1 MRGQI
6 SVHSVLGEWTEFIV
20 DFPFTNSPFDINDIS
35 PKLANAQ
42 ILVVGSVETPDV
54 EKATEVFDAYQI
66 DYAVLSNMSEIG
78 RMLQRGELIQG
89 GAYVCL
95 CQENI
100 FDAETFSL
108 FQKTKKC
115 SLITFGPDF
124 AVERSPK
131 HFRSLAETFP
141 SVLAKTILVF
151 VSQQSGDGTT
161 SNIDASIRSVMSLE
175 SPWSAL
181 RILIAEDNLVNQKV
195 LTRILNRLDVEDI
208 TVVNNGEEAVI
219 REAQEPFDLVLM
231 DMQMPIMD
239 GIEACQEINKRT
251 DGHKKA
257 KVVFVTAHVADSF
270 KQTCIDNG
278 AIGYLPKP
286 CTKDAVKEVLKH
298 AMKHT
303 NGKND
308 SGRNL
313 GAVKE

>member
-1 MRGQI
+1 MNGQI
-6 SVHSVLGEWTEFIV
+6 SVKSVLGEWTEFTV
-20 DFPFTNSPFDINDIS
+20 DFPFTNSPFDITEIS
-35 PKLANAQ
+35 PKLTNAQ
-42 ILVVGSVETPDV
+42 ILIVGNLESPDV
-54 EKATEVFDAYQI
+54 EKTTEVLDAYRI
-66 DYAVLSNMSEIG
+66 DYAVLSSMSSIAT
-78 RMLQRGELIQG
+78 MLARKELLQG
-89 GAYVCL
+89 AAYVCI
-95 CQENI
+95 CQENL
-100 FDAETFSL
+100 FDAETFTI

-124 AVERSPK
+124 TVERSPK

-151 VSQQSGDGTT
+151 VNQQSGDGT
-161 SNIDASIRSVMSLE
+161 SAIDASIKSVMSLE

-195 LTRILNRLDVEDI
+195 LTRILNRLDVDDI
-208 TVVNNGEEAVI
+208 SLVNNGEEAVK
-219 REAQEPFDLVLM
+219 REAKEPFDLVLM

-251 DGHKKA
+251 GGHKKA
-257 KVVFVTAHVADSF
+257 KIVFVTAHVADSF

-286 CTKDAVKEVLKH
+286 CTKEAVKGVLKH

-303 NGKND
+303 DGRGD